1 MTEETTMR
9 NVIKTG
15 IVAAVTAVFVASV
28 AVAVAGGQG
37 PGQGQGQRRGPGFG
51 GPGGPGGRGMIPG
64 IMQELTEEQRGQVR
78 AILQEQRDGQQGPPA
93 DAKLRHELQLELLAD
108 VPNDLKIEELKAQ
121 IAAAQVQGLDRHIAV
136 QKRVA
141 QVLTAEQRAKARER
155 LAEGPR
161 QGRGGRGSRGVR

>member
-1 MTEETTMR
+1 MR
-9 NVIKTG
+9 NVIGTG
-15 IVAAVTAVFVASV
+15 IVAAVTAVFVAS
-28 AVAVAGGQG
+28 VAVAGGQG

-51 GPGGPGGRGMIPG
+51 GPGGPGGRVMIPG

-78 AILQEQRDGQQGPPA
+78 AIVQEQRDGRQQPPA

-108 VPNDLKIEELKAQ
+108 VPNDLKIEGLKSQ
-121 IAAAQVQGLDRHIAV
+121 IAAAHVEGLDRQIAV
-136 QKRVA
+136 QKRIA

-161 QGRGGRGSRGVR
+161 PGRGGRGPRGVR